1 GDAARRRRGAEG
13 VPRGADPG
21 EALRDG
27 LEPDR
32 GADPLGPGPGPAA
45 SRSASRPSAAD
56 VPIGQR
62 HTRRQ
67 GGVAIVKASE
77 DWWALWIGLLVFA
90 VMTGG
95 AAALGLD
102 AKRFAAGF
110 SVILWASWLCWL
122 AGNNAYVAA
131 TPDKR
136 AGFGI
141 GWSLSL
147 TGEAGFIVAL
157 AAGLAIGNF
166 LPG

>member
-1 GDAARRRRGAEG
+1 W
-13 VPRGADPG
+13 
-21 EALRDG
+21 
-27 LEPDR
+27 
-32 GADPLGPGPGPAA
+32 
-45 SRSASRPSAAD
+45 S
-56 VPIGQR
+56 
-62 HTRRQ
+62 
-67 GGVAIVKASE
+67 
-77 DWWALWIGLLVFA
+77 ALWIGLFVFARSLCTLAGPDLLGWCVTTQVLLSPAKGFAPVSNAYVARPGVASLALTYLFLLA

-147 TGEAGFIVAL
+147 TGEGGFIVAL
-157 AAGLAIGNF
+157 GAGLGVGNL
-166 LPG
+166 LPGVATWLAEAAR